1 MQKILIKDARIVN
14 DNKIIEGDILIENG
28 RFEKIG
34 GIIDANAEEISATGK
49 YALPGIIDDQVH
61 FREPGL
67 TYKADIR
74 SESMAA
80 VSGGV
85 TSFMEMPNVKPPT
98 LTQELLEEKYKI
110 GSNNS
115 YANYSFFMGASNDN
129 LEEVLKTDP
138 KNVCGVKIFMGS
150 STGNMLVDE
159 ESTLENLFSKV
170 PMLIAT
176 HCEDE
181 ATVRHNLEVYKSRFG
196 ENLTAKYHP
205 LIRSREA
212 CYLSSSK
219 AVQMAKKYGTRLH
232 ILHISTAEEVNLFSN
247 DIPLIAK
254 KITSEAC
261 VHHLSFND
269 SDYEKLGNQIKCNPA
284 IKSEHDRL
292 AIFQGVLDDKIDII
306 ATDHAPHTWDEKEK
320 SYLEAPSGLP
330 LVQHSLYM
338 MMNHVKNGKLT
349 VEKLVEKMCHAPAQC
364 FKIQDRGYIREG
376 YWADMVLW
384 NPEKLYTVGKSNIR
398 YKCHWSPLEG
408 MTFQGEVS
416 STFVNGVL
424 VYNEGELRPIPV
436 GKRLQFFTH

>member
-247 DIPLIAK
+247 DIPLADK